1 MTDKERLVELIGEC
15 KWWCVLE
22 DIADYLI
29 ANGVVVQKQG
39 EWFELVESKL
49 DGHTGEYWEEVYYNC
64 TACDYATCENTP
76 YCPNCGAR
84 MVKEDK

>member
-1 MTDKERLVELIGEC
+1 MTDKERLAELIGEC

-39 EWFELVESKL
+39 HYITDELGDVSCSVC
-49 DGHTGEYWEEVYYNC
+49 GEKNLNI
-64 TACDYATCENTP
+64 TQN
-76 YCPNCGAR
+76 YCPNCGAK